1 MNPAQHRSRRSPAAG
16 AADEPDAA
24 MTAAGGAWRG
34 APSAGQAWFTAA
46 LGRIDSRAGDAI
58 IAAACV
64 ATLVALLAAEGEL
77 TGWHHL
83 VVAAVVAAA
92 CCCPLARR
100 GHPQLAA
107 MAAAALG
114 GIVALTGSGTDAGA
128 FGVLFI
134 PAFLVGYSLGAD
146 RRLVRSVAALA
157 VLGVSL
163 EFAAGQWNPFIIV
176 ILIGPF
182 VLGVVSRSRRTLA
195 DQLAV
200 RGRELA
206 AEEELFAAEAA
217 RYERLRIAREL
228 HDIVAHSVSVMV
240 IQAAAGQR
248 LTGRDPALA
257 AEAFDTIGAVARQA
271 EAEIGQLVDLLD
283 TGQPAGDDGLRLIAE
298 LVTRA
303 AATGLDVGCRF
314 DVAAE
319 RLSARA
325 AHTAYR
331 VVQES
336 LTNALRHAPGAP
348 VQITL
353 TGSAGHIQLSVASG
367 PSTVRRSG
375 LETSGT
381 GRGLAGMRERVQECG
396 GEFAAG
402 PTAAGWTV
410 TAAFPADC

>member
-1 MNPAQHRSRRSPAAG
+1 QRRA
-16 AADEPDAA
+16 
-24 MTAAGGAWRG
+24 T
-34 APSAGQAWFTAA
+34 SAGQAWLAAAVGRHDSRTGDAMIAA
-46 LGRIDSRAGDAI
+46 L
-58 IAAACV
+58 CV
-64 ATLVALLAAEGEL
+64 ATLVALLAVDGQL
-77 TGWHHL
+77 TGWHHW
-83 VVAAVVAAA
+83 VVAAAVAVA

-114 GIVALTGSGTDAGA
+114 GVVALTGSDTDAGA

-134 PAFLVGYSLGAD
+134 PAFLVCYSLGAD
-146 RRLVRSVAALA
+146 RRLVRSVAAL
-157 VLGVSL
+157 VILGVSL
-163 EFAAGQWNPFIIV
+163 EFAAGQWNPFVIV
-176 ILIGPF
+176 IVIGPF
-182 VLGVVSRSRRTLA
+182 ALGVVSRSRRALA
-195 DQLAV
+195 EQLAV

-206 AEEELFAAEAA
+206 AEEELFATEAA
-217 RYERLRIAREL
+217 RYERTRIAREL

-283 TGQPAGDDGLRLIAE
+283 TGKPTGDDGLRLIAE

-303 AATGLDVGCRF
+303 ASTGLDVGCRF

-325 AHTAYR
+325 AQTAYR

-348 VQITL
+348 VQITV
-353 TGSAGHIQLSVASG
+353 TGNAGQIQLSVASG
-367 PSTVRRSG
+367 PSAARRSG
-375 LETSGT
+375 LEASGT
-381 GRGLAGMRERVQECG
+381 GRGLAGMRERVRECG

-402 PTAAGWTV
+402 PTAVGWAV
-410 TAAFPADC
+410 TAAFPAEC